1 MLTHWRYCSLAP
13 HHRYDDFLFSESIMV
28 AVPDGNE
35 GDEAELISP
44 EIILEGETDLCLSFV
59 YLMAGTGSGTLS
71 VSLRH
76 ANGTTRALWL
86 SFDEQSTEVFMMTSS
101 NGNIFRVTDPLFGEF
116 TPVICGCDCECLSF
130 KRHSV
135 ISWTFPME
143 LSWYENNRTT
153 QMVSQHWF

>member
-1 MLTHWRYCSLAP
+1 
-13 HHRYDDFLFSESIMV
+13 MV

-86 SFDEQSTEVFMMTSS
+86 SFDEQSTEVCMMTSS
-101 NGNIFRVTDPLFGEF
+101 NGNIFRVTDHLFGEF
-116 TPVICGCDCECLSF
+116 TPVICGCLWMF
-130 KRHSV
+130 KFQTPFSYILN
-135 ISWTFPME
+135 ISNGIVLIWK
-143 LSWYENNRTT
+143 
-153 QMVSQHWF
+153 Q